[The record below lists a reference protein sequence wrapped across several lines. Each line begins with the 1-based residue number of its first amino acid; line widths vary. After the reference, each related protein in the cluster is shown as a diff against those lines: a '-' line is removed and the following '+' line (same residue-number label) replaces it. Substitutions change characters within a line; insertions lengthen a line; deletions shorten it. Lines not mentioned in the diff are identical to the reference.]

1 MHVVVGSRRVY
12 DQPGYRTLVGRVRS
26 NIRALIRKHLE
37 LPRQEIGEIMQ
48 ANLRAARVLAI
59 AAAFALL
66 FAIALVVFL
75 VALLALV
82 LPLWASAL
90 IVLLLCGI
98 AAAAFGYAGYKR
110 LELHGPTR
118 SINSFK
124 ETVQW
129 ARARLRGRSAS

>member
-1 MHVVVGSRRVY
+1 MDMVRSRPV
-12 DQPGYRTLVGRVRS
+12 DASLGYRSLLGRIRS
-26 NIRALIRKHLE
+26 NVRGLIRKQLE
-37 LPRQEIGEIMQ
+37 LPRQEIGEILRQ
-48 ANLRAARVLAI
+48 NLRAAKMLAI

-66 FAIALVVFL
+66 FAIALVVLL

-90 IVLLLCGI
+90 IVFALCGI
-98 AAAAFGYAGYKR
+98 AAGAFGYVGYKR
-110 LELHGPTR
+110 LELRGPTR
-118 SINSFK
+118 SISSFK

>member
-1 MHVVVGSRRVY
+1 MDVVGSRRVY
-12 DQPGYRTLVGRVRS
+12 ESPGYRTLIGR
-26 NIRALIRKHLE
+26 IRANVRALVRKHLE
-37 LPRQEIGEIMQ
+37 LPRQELAEIMQ
-48 ANLRAARVLAI
+48 ANLRAAKVLAL
-59 AAAFALL
+59 AAAFGLL

-98 AAAAFGYAGYKR
+98 GAALFGYVGYKR

-118 SINSFK
+118 SINSFR